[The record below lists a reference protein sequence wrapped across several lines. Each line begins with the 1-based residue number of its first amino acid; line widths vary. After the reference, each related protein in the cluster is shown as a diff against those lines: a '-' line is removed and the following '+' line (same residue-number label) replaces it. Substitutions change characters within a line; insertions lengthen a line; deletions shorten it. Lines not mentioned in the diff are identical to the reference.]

1 MAQSLAQQIIEKADL
16 AGWKISTVESCT
28 GGLIF
33 GALTDIAGSS
43 AVLDR
48 GFVTYSNLAKQE
60 MVGVAPQLLEKFGAV
75 SEQTAASMALGG
87 IAHSIA
93 DISLSVTGI
102 AGPGGGSLKKPVGLV
117 WMSLATKNGTQAVK
131 RFDFSGDRQ
140 AVRRHAVDAGLT
152 LILDGLPAR

>member
-1 MAQSLAQQIIEKADL
+1 MALSLAQQTIEKAEL

-33 GALTDIAGSS
+33 AALTDIAGSS

-60 MVGVAPQLLEKFGAV
+60 MVGVEPQILEKFGAV
-75 SEQTAASMALGG
+75 SEQTAASMAVGG

-102 AGPGGGSLKKPVGLV
+102 AGPGGGSPEKPVGLV
-117 WMSLATKNGTQAVK
+117 WMSLATQAGTQTVK
-131 RFDFSGDRQ
+131 RFDFAGDRDAVRQQ
-140 AVRRHAVDAGLT
+140 AVMAGLT

>member
-1 MAQSLAQQIIEKADL
+1 MVVSLAQQIIEKADL

-33 GALTDIAGSS
+33 AALTDIAGSS

-48 GFVTYSNLAKQE
+48 GFNTYSNLAKQE
-60 MVGVAPQLLEKFGAV
+60 MVGVAPQILEKFGAV
-75 SEQTAASMALGG
+75 SEQTAAAMALGG

-102 AGPGGGSLKKPVGLV
+102 AGPGGGSLEKPVGLV
-117 WMSLATKNGTQAVK
+117 WMSLATKTGATAVE
-131 RFDFSGDRQ
+131 RFDFQGDRQ
-140 AVRRHAVDAGLT
+140 DVRRQAVTASLT
-152 LILDGLPAR
+152 LILDALPAR

>member
-1 MAQSLAQQIIEKADL
+1 MALSLAQQTIEKAEL

-33 GALTDIAGSS
+33 AALTDIAGSS

-60 MVGVAPQLLEKFGAV
+60 MVGVEPQILEKFGAV
-75 SEQTAASMALGG
+75 SEQTAASMAVGG

-102 AGPGGGSLKKPVGLV
+102 AGPGGGSPEKPLGLV
-117 WMSLATKNGTQAVK
+117 WMSLATQAGTQTVK
-131 RFDFSGDRQ
+131 RFDFAGDRDAVRQQ
-140 AVRRHAVDAGLT
+140 AVMAGLT

>member
-33 GALTDIAGSS
+33 AALTDIAGSS

-48 GFVTYSNLAKQE
+48 GFVTYSNMAKQE
-60 MVGVAPQLLEKFGAV
+60 MVGVDPQILKKFGAV
-75 SEQTAASMALGG
+75 SEQTATAMALGG
-87 IAHSIA
+87 IAHSIT

-102 AGPGGGSLKKPVGLV
+102 AGPGGGSLEKPVGLV
-117 WMSLATKNGTQAVK
+117 WMSVATKTSTTAVK

-140 AVRRHAVDAGLT
+140 AVRRQAVTAGLT
-152 LILDGLPAR
+152 LILDGLPAH

>member
-1 MAQSLAQQIIEKADL
+1 M
-16 AGWKISTVESCT
+16 ESCT
-28 GGLIF
+28 GGLII

-102 AGPGGGSLKKPVGLV
+102 AGPGGGSLKTSGFGLDV
-117 WMSLATKNGTQAVK
+117 ACHKKWHTGGET
-131 RFDFSGDRQ
+131 
-140 AVRRHAVDAGLT
+140 
-152 LILDGLPAR
+152 I

>member
-1 MAQSLAQQIIEKADL
+1 M
-16 AGWKISTVESCT
+16 
-28 GGLIF
+28 
-33 GALTDIAGSS
+33 
-43 AVLDR
+43 LDR

-75 SEQTAASMALGG
+75 SEQTAAAMALGG

-102 AGPGGGSLKKPVGLV
+102 AGPGGGSPEKPVGLV

>member
-16 AGWKISTVESCT
+16 ARWKISTVESCT

-33 GALTDIAGSS
+33 AALTDIAGSS

-48 GFVTYSNLAKQE
+48 GFVTYSNMAKQE
-60 MVGVAPQLLEKFGAV
+60 MVGVDPQILEKFGAV
-75 SEQTAASMALGG
+75 SEQTATAMALGG
-87 IAHSIA
+87 IAHSIT

-102 AGPGGGSLKKPVGLV
+102 AGPGGGSLEKPVGLV
-117 WMSLATKNGTQAVK
+117 WMSVATKTGTTAVK

-140 AVRRHAVDAGLT
+140 AVRRQAVTAGLT
-152 LILDGLPAR
+152 LILNGLPAH